1 MEYTV
6 VIASIIV
13 FLTIT
18 FLLVGMLLGVKA
30 KLLPSGPV
38 SLKINGDNQVEVT
51 SGSTLLS
58 TLGNNKIFL
67 PSACGGGGTCIQC
80 KCQVLEGGGEILPT
94 ETPHF
99 SRKEVAEG
107 WRLGCQVKVKQDMV
121 IQVPEEVF
129 GIKKYQATVVRNWNV
144 ASFIKEA
151 GIEVNR
157 PDDNQQS
164 DPEDS
169 VSIVVEVA
177 ADNQIWM
184 ENRRVDVRAV
194 RANIQRLLAEDPEA
208 PVTVKVEKGAEAG
221 VVVDVA
227 DAARESGVG
236 VVNWASSK

>member
-1 MEYTV
+1 MRRLAKQQEDNGAEIDLTPMLDV
-6 VIASIIV
+6 VFIMLIFFIV
-13 FLTIT
+13 
-18 FLLVGMLLGVKA
+18 
-30 KLLPSGPV
+30 
-38 SLKINGDNQVEVT
+38 
-51 SGSTLLS
+51 
-58 TLGNNKIFL
+58 
-67 PSACGGGGTCIQC
+67 
-80 KCQVLEGGGEILPT
+80 
-94 ETPHF
+94 
-99 SRKEVAEG
+99 
-107 WRLGCQVKVKQDMV
+107 
-121 IQVPEEVF
+121 
-129 GIKKYQATVVRNWNV
+129 V

-157 PDDNQQS
+157 PDDNQQT

-227 DAARESGVG
+227 DAAREAGVG
-236 VVNWASSK
+236 IVNWASSK